1 MDIDI
6 LIYVIGAFLMATV
19 STGFVFWALK
29 TGQFEENEHVK
40 RLPLDEEDE
49 ENNDF

>member
-19 STGFVFWALK
+19 SIGFVFWALK
-29 TGQFEENEHVK
+29 TGQFEENEHLK
-40 RLPLDEEDE
+40 RIPIEEEDE
-49 ENNDF
+49 EYDF